1 MCICDCI
8 CGYLSTDR
16 YTQRHIHDTE
26 TGIDIHTYR
35 DKDRDRERF
44 DILISI
50 YKWMPP
56 QTGVRRSELT
66 EDCLVDSIQKTVS

>member
-1 MCICDCI
+1 MYIRDRI

-16 YTQRHIHDTE
+16 YIQRHIHDTE

-44 DILISI
+44 DVLMSI
-50 YKWMPP
+50 YK
-56 QTGVRRSELT
+56 
-66 EDCLVDSIQKTVS
+66 

>member
-1 MCICDCI
+1 MCIRDRI

-16 YTQRHIHDTE
+16 YIQRHIHDTE

-44 DILISI
+44 DVLMSI
-50 YKWMPP
+50 YK
-56 QTGVRRSELT
+56 
-66 EDCLVDSIQKTVS
+66 